1 MAQQQE
7 PEKTPEEKQQILMEA
22 FKADR
27 YKWNADELYNWM
39 QREYVDVCT
48 WGDKC
53 INSMIDKYHLEEQEK
68 ATEDELTFIW
78 SLYDSFKEDYKE
90 GEDAPHRPW

>member
-7 PEKTPEEKQQILMEA
+7 PEKTPEEKQEILMEA

-27 YKWNADELYNWM
+27 TAKNPDELYYWM
-39 QREYVDVCT
+39 KREYVDVCT

-53 INSMIDKYHLEEQEK
+53 VNSMINKYHLEEQEK

>member
-68 ATEDELTFIW
+68 ATEDELTFRW